1 MNELDFALD
10 TKSVTDEGLIEG
22 MAVGYGNMDFGGDV
36 VLPGAITK
44 SIQGVKQIPML
55 MYHDQRRPAG
65 VWNSFQE
72 TAEGLLV
79 KGRFSMSTVVGKEA
93 HGLVKDGAIGGLS
106 MGYRALKHKIQG
118 KARHLI
124 EVALHEI
131 SLVTVP
137 MNEKTLIL
145 NVKDILA
152 EGRLPTTREFET
164 FLRDAGGF
172 SKSLAEA
179 IASKAT
185 PHLRGEPEGEADE
198 LAKFYQGLVS

>member
-1 MNELDFALD
+1 
-10 TKSVTDEGLIEG
+10 
-22 MAVGYGNMDFGGDV
+22 
-36 VLPGAITK
+36 
-44 SIQGVKQIPML
+44 
-55 MYHDQRRPAG
+55 
-65 VWNSFQE
+65 
-72 TAEGLLV
+72 
-79 KGRFSMSTVVGKEA
+79 
-93 HGLVKDGAIGGLS
+93 